1 MTQNWHQSQRGY
13 FAGSLHSLMG
23 GNSRVW
29 CLSGDLGFGV
39 LDKIRDDYPDR
50 FLNCGASEQAMLGIA
65 VGLALEEKIPFVYT
79 ITSFFMRAA
88 ETIGLY
94 LDGEQIPVKLVGSGI
109 FNDYKIDGPSH
120 NGTRA
125 QKYLRSLQIVN
136 FYPKTKEEVPGTVLE
151 MINNGKPSFIGLRR

>member
-13 FAGSLHSLMG
+13 FAVSLHSLMG

-109 FNDYKIDGPSH
+109 FND
-120 NGTRA
+120 
-125 QKYLRSLQIVN
+125 
-136 FYPKTKEEVPGTVLE
+136 
-151 MINNGKPSFIGLRR
+151 